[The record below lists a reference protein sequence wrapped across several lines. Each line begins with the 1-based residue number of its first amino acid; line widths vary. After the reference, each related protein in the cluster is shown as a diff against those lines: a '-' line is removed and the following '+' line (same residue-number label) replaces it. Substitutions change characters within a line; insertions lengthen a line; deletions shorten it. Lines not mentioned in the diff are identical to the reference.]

1 MMREQQASF
10 RTRST
15 AVTTLPCPPTF
26 HLTPEALH
34 FTGPGDRFQKNL
46 AALRLVHELEAEG
59 RAATDEERLVLAHYS
74 AFGESALL
82 NRLFHYDP
90 VAERYVLQ
98 ERYATFL
105 SSDDANALRAAA
117 LTAFYTPLDIVSVIW
132 QAVLQLGLG
141 TIERP
146 RIIEP
151 AAGVGH
157 FISAMPPELRERAEI
172 TAVEL
177 DPVTARILGHI
188 HPDIALHAGV
198 GFERVDLPPNGFDLA
213 ISNVPFGD
221 MAVHDPSIPAALRH
235 QLHDFFFAKALR
247 LVRPGGLVIFLT
259 SWGTLDKQ
267 ARAVRSFLAEQATL
281 LGAFR
286 LPNGVF
292 RRISGSESATDLLI
306 FQKKKRPAAE
316 QPRWL
321 ATAEAGY
328 PPSTDHRSMT
338 RGSRYTREFKDPE
351 QLANARVAVNQCWL
365 DEPERVIGQ
374 PVVIT
379 HDNSLWLQV
388 LPPAGAGSTARA
400 SSPRSELAEVIAAA
414 LGDRIAALLPSNVV
428 TAFVPERDHAQS
440 ARTAALPLHE
450 RRADQIAIPTLGAVT
465 QERAA
470 GLANIYNAAKTLIR
484 AELSDA
490 PEMEAARER
499 LNRLYEQFSFQFG
512 VIHDPRNQKL
522 FSDLP
527 ELQFLLALERNL
539 RRLPSGRW
547 AAERERI
554 FVERT
559 LRPHQPALPGT
570 LTPTEALLRCLDE
583 RGDLDIDYI
592 ALLAGVTAE
601 AALEA
606 LGERVYRLPGTSQYE
621 LADVYLSGNVVAK
634 LRDARAWA
642 ERDPAFVR
650 NVAALEAVQPTPLG
664 PREIVVNLNA
674 FWLPGEVLSAFIKTL
689 LPGWTGSAFYST
701 SLGEWKLSDPG
712 HVGADAVE
720 ATTRWGTTRAD
731 AITILQAS
739 LRGVPITVY
748 DVITVGDQEKRV
760 FNPTETVAAQEK
772 QQELKA
778 AFERWVWD
786 DTARA
791 DELCRRYNERFNT
804 VRMRHYDG
812 SHLSFPGINASL
824 LRGGDLARY
833 QKGAVW
839 QILQCQSTLL
849 GFAVGGG
856 KTFTAIAA
864 AVEARR
870 LGLCSKALAVVP
882 KNLVGQ
888 WANEARRLYPGI
900 KVLAM
905 APEDFTR
912 QRRGVVLSRIATGD
926 WDLIVIS
933 HTSFKLLPLSAEL
946 LTNFRDAETDR
957 LRAYLEEQRATATS
971 SDEKRSLKQIERA
984 IKKLEEQLQRM
995 LDGIARDN
1003 ARTIT
1008 WDELGVDMLI
1018 VDEFHEFK
1026 NLGVPTR
1033 LTNIAGLPSANS
1045 QRALDMRI
1053 KTWELRTRQKKLVAL
1068 SATPIMNSIGEAYVM
1083 QLFLQEQQLEEA
1095 GIHHFDEWVS
1105 LYAQPKMAFEMKP
1118 DGSGFRANTRLATFV
1133 NLPEMSAMWRQVLNL
1148 RTKAQMGLPE
1158 PALVTGRLIPVV
1170 VPPSAALKR
1179 FVASLAE
1186 RAEAVRSGEMEP
1198 TLDNLLKIVSD
1209 GRKAALDIRLV
1220 VPNAPRPRQSKIAAL
1235 VATVA
1240 QLHHTYTPLR
1250 GTQLVFCD
1258 LATPKGVGRDGDGP
1272 VTRLSVAELE
1282 GNSTDDDGENTPQ
1295 DLETAEE
1302 RWLSNFVYYEIRDGL
1317 VALGVPRDEIAFI
1330 HEVTTK
1336 AQRDTLFAAVNE
1348 GRVRVLLGST
1358 AKMSVGM
1365 NVQQRLIA
1373 LHDLDC
1379 PWRPGD
1385 LEQRHGRILRQG
1397 NQWPEAYLFAYITE
1411 GSFDAFMWGTVET
1424 KARFI
1429 EQALVGEITARTIED
1444 TSDVVLS
1451 AAEIKAIASGNPQ
1464 VMRKVQLEVEVAR
1477 LERVRAVWLDTR
1489 RNLLFG
1495 RQVAEEE
1502 LRRLEVRHAMWLRAE
1517 AFVAAHP
1524 REPFQV
1530 EVAAGRNSEAFVTIT
1545 ERSEAGAAVHKLVNE
1560 YKGAA
1565 AFLRR
1570 RLQSVVARYR
1580 GLSLLVTAHEL
1591 FGAELSLALPDG
1603 TAFTGVATNTD
1614 AGVWQSAG
1622 HTIGGIPETIQ
1633 SLRRRCNELRE
1644 RIATTDGELERLAAW
1659 DGQPTYDAALSEL
1672 SALNATFAA
1681 AEEQDKAARAAASAP
1696 TGESTVAEVA
1706 AKPASTDEDEIATLA
1721 KELLALTRAEGAR
1734 SGWDEWTPLIPPAP
1748 ASLAWMA
1755 AELERQAMACS
1766 PVERPAAEASSDE
1779 CEASQ
1784 TIGERRRLD
1793 RNGKLRITFGELLPQ
1808 RQAQKSVLP
1817 PHAAL
1822 EGEAS
1827 QLSLF

>member
-1 MMREQQASF
+1 
-10 RTRST
+10 
-15 AVTTLPCPPTF
+15 VTTLLDRAFYLAPD
-26 HLTPEALH
+26 ALN
-34 FTGPGDRFQKNL
+34 FTGPGDRFAKNL
-46 AALRLVHELEAEG
+46 AALQLVHELEAEG
-59 RAATDEERLVLAHYS
+59 RPATDEERLVLAHYS
-74 AFGESALL
+74 AFGESNLL
-82 NRLFHYDP
+82 NRLFRFDQA
-90 VAERYVLQ
+90 VGRYVLHN
-98 ERYATFL
+98 RYAAFL
-105 SSDDANALRAAA
+105 SSDDAKQLRAAA
-117 LTAFYTPLDIVSVIW
+117 LTAFYTPLPIVAAIW
-132 QAVLQLGLG
+132 QAVEQLGLG
-141 TIERP
+141 GIERP

-157 FISAMPPELRERAEI
+157 FISAMPPALRECAEI

-188 HPDIALHAGV
+188 HPDITLHAGV
-198 GFERVDLPPNGFDLA
+198 GFERVELPPNGFDLA
-213 ISNVPFGD
+213 ISNVPFGE
-221 MAVHDPSIPAALRH
+221 MAVYDPSVPAALRH
-235 QLHDFFFAKALR
+235 TTHDYFFAKALR
-247 LVRPGGLVIFLT
+247 LVRPGGLVVFLS

-267 ARAVRSFLAEQATL
+267 ARAVRSFLAEQAML

-292 RRISGSESATDLLI
+292 RRISGSESATDLIIL
-306 FQKKKRPAAE
+306 QKKERPATE

-321 ATAEAGY
+321 VTAEADY
-328 PPSTDHRSMT
+328 SPSTEHRAMT
-338 RGSRYTREFKDPE
+338 VGSRYTREFKDPE
-351 QLANARVAVNQCWL
+351 QLAEARVAVNQLWL

-374 PVVIT
+374 PVVVT
-379 HDNSLWLQV
+379 SDNSLWLQV
-388 LPPAGAGSTARA
+388 LPPAGDGST
-400 SSPRSELAEVIAAA
+400 ELAEVLAAA
-414 LGDRIAALLPSNVV
+414 LGDRLAALLPSSVV
-428 TAFVPERDHAQS
+428 AAFVPERDQVSPVLPAP
-440 ARTAALPLHE
+440 APLHE
-450 RRADQIAIPTLGAVT
+450 QRAQQIAIPSLGGVT

-470 GLANIYNAAKTLIR
+470 GLASIYNAAKALLR
-484 AELSDA
+484 AELSDD
-490 PEMEAARER
+490 PEMEAAREA
-499 LNRLYEQFSFQFG
+499 LNRAYEQFVFQFG

-522 FSDLP
+522 FGELP
-527 ELQFLLALERNL
+527 ELQFLLALERNP

-547 AAERERI
+547 WAERERI

-559 LRPHQPALPGT
+559 LRPYQPALPGT
-570 LTPTEALLRCLDE
+570 LSPTEALLRCLDE
-583 RGDLDIDYI
+583 RGGLDLAYI
-592 ALLAGVTAE
+592 ALLAGVSAE
-601 AALEA
+601 TALET
-606 LGERVYRLPGTSQYE
+606 LGERVYRVPGTSQYE

-642 ERDPAFVR
+642 EREPAFAR

-664 PREIVVNLNA
+664 PREIIVNLNA
-674 FWLPGEVLSAFIKTL
+674 FWLPGEVVSAFVKTL
-689 LPGWTGSAFYST
+689 LPAWTGTAYYST

-712 HVGADAVE
+712 HLGATAVE

-731 AITILQAS
+731 PITILQAS
-739 LRGVPITVY
+739 LRGVPVTVY
-748 DVITVGDQEKRV
+748 DTIRAGDQEKRV

-786 DTARA
+786 DAARS

-824 LRGGDLARY
+824 LRGGDLADY

-839 QILQCQSTLL
+839 QILQCQSALL

-856 KTFTAIAA
+856 KTFTAIAG

-870 LGLCSKALAVVP
+870 LGLCAKALAVVP

-888 WANEARRLYPGI
+888 WASEARRLYPGI
-900 KVLAM
+900 RVLAM
-905 APEDFTR
+905 APEDFAR

-926 WDLIVIS
+926 WDLVVIS

-946 LTNFRDAETDR
+946 VTSFRDAETDR

-984 IKKLEEQLQRM
+984 IKRLEERLQRM
-995 LDGIARDN
+995 LDGVTRDS

-1008 WDELGVDMLI
+1008 WDELGIDMLI

-1033 LTNIAGLPSANS
+1033 LINIAGLPSANS

-1053 KTWELRTRQKKLVAL
+1053 KTWELRRRQKKLVAL
-1068 SATPIMNSIGEAYVM
+1068 TATPIMNSIGEAYVM

-1105 LYAQPKMAFEMKP
+1105 LYAQPKMSFEMKP

-1179 FVASLAE
+1179 FVASLAA
-1186 RAEAVRSGEMEP
+1186 RAEAVRSGEVEP
-1198 TLDNLLKIVSD
+1198 ALDNLLKIVSD

-1220 VPNAPRPRQSKIAAL
+1220 VPKAPRPRQSKIAAL

-1240 QLHHTYTPLR
+1240 ELHHTYMPLR
-1250 GTQLVFCD
+1250 GTQIVFCD
-1258 LATPKGVGRDGDGP
+1258 LATPKGAGRDGDEP

-1282 GNSTDDDGENTPQ
+1282 GNGSDDGEAAPQ
-1295 DLETAEE
+1295 EVETAEE

-1336 AQRDTLFAAVNE
+1336 AQRDALFAAVNE
-1348 GRVRVLLGST
+1348 GRVRVLIGST

-1365 NVQQRLIA
+1365 NVQRRLIA

-1385 LEQRHGRILRQG
+1385 LEQRHGRLLRQG
-1397 NQWPEAYLFAYITE
+1397 NQWPQAYLFAYITE

-1429 EQALVGEITARTIED
+1429 EQALAGEITARTIED

-1495 RQVAEEE
+1495 RQAAEEE
-1502 LRRLEVRHAMWLRAE
+1502 IRRVEGRSATWTRAE
-1517 AFVAAHP
+1517 ALVAAHP
-1524 REPFQV
+1524 REPFLV
-1530 EVAAGRNSEAFVTIT
+1530 EVVAGMNSEALVRFTD
-1545 ERSEAGAAVHKLVNE
+1545 RGEAGAAVRKLVSE

-1570 RLQSVVARYR
+1570 RLQGVVTRYR

-1603 TAFTGVATNTD
+1603 TTLTSVATNTD
-1614 AGVWQSAG
+1614 TGVWQSAG
-1622 HTIGGIPETIQ
+1622 HAINGIPETIQ
-1633 SLRRRCNELRE
+1633 SLRRRCHELRE
-1644 RIATTDGELERLAAW
+1644 RIAATDGELERLAAW
-1659 DGQPTYDAALSEL
+1659 DGQPAYDAAQSERGV
-1672 SALNATFAA
+1672 LNAAFAA
-1681 AEEQDKAARAAASAP
+1681 AEEQDKAARAAASTP
-1696 TGESTVAEVA
+1696 ISEGPVAEVI
-1706 AKPASTDEDEIATLA
+1706 AKPVSTDEDEAGALAT
-1721 KELLALTRAEGAR
+1721 ELLALARADGTS
-1734 SGWDEWTPLIPPAP
+1734 SGWDEWRPLIPPAP
-1748 ASLAWMA
+1748 ASLAWMNAEIERQMGHPTPQLQPLVETMQDTEASPHHAADCELFRVRSGASVQLGDARGSRHAAKAESSETASHA
-1755 AELERQAMACS
+1755 AEVRQ
-1766 PVERPAAEASSDE
+1766 
-1779 CEASQ
+1779 
-1784 TIGERRRLD
+1784 
-1793 RNGKLRITFGELLPQ
+1793 LP
-1808 RQAQKSVLP
+1808 
-1817 PHAAL
+1817 
-1822 EGEAS
+1822 
-1827 QLSLF
+1827 LF